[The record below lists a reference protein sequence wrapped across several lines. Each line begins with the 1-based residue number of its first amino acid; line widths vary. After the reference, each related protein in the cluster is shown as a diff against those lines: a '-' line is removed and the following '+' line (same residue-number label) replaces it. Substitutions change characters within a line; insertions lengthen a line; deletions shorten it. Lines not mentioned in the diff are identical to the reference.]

1 MDENITIIEG
11 PPPTFE
17 SVSDG
22 WVMGLNEGPN
32 LADIAITRL
41 RTFNG
46 PALVE
51 RCYRAW
57 NEQKPIFLEFRASD
71 GLEDKAPIV
80 AARALDID
88 EGQMLVLWV
97 RLNNDE
103 VELELGYS
111 DEFGDDFGDDFGDEF
126 GDEFDDD
133 IGDDFDIDDLTEDD
147 IGDDIGDDIDD
158 DDYDEAGS
166 LGLTN

>member
-1 MDENITIIEG
+1 MEENIKIIEG

-17 SVSDG
+17 GVNDG

-41 RTFNG
+41 RTYNG

-57 NEQKPIFLEFRASD
+57 HNQRPIFLEYRAPD

-80 AARALDID
+80 AARALEIE

-103 VELELGYS
+103 VELELGYG
-111 DEFGDDFGDDFGDEF
+111 DEFEDDLFDELADEFEDYDDELGDELDDDFDDDSEDDFDDDFG
-126 GDEFDDD
+126 
-133 IGDDFDIDDLTEDD
+133 L
-147 IGDDIGDDIDD
+147 
-158 DDYDEAGS
+158 AN
-166 LGLTN
+166 L